1 MYVFYTFLIHIFRFL
16 LHIFKV
22 TWFNLKLHSL
32 QLLSRFF
39 QKSGFVQ
46 NHNRVLIFV
55 AVFDRKKLKL
65 LFECRVFSQTKIW
78 SGKWYHYLTKKEIP
92 LRFSFFKKTF
102 SFLFRQTRKKVAGI
116 ENFVQKLRG
125 IRVSHYEGSTVHAP
139 F

>member
-1 MYVFYTFLIHIFRFL
+1 MYVCI
-16 LHIFKV
+16 LHIFDPYIPIFNISKI

-102 SFLFRQTRKKVAGI
+102 SFLFRKTRKKDRFRFYLDRQ
-116 ENFVQKLRG
+116 EKKWPELKTLSKN
-125 IRVSHYEGSTVHAP
+125 
-139 F
+139 